1 MDDSIFILI
10 MLAGF
15 IGGFVDSAVGGGGL
29 IRLPALLAAGL
40 PSHVA
45 LATNK
50 FGSTWAAGMSSAQ
63 YWMSGIVPKKAA
75 SIGWSLMFIMSVFG
89 ALAVT
94 KISASWVI
102 KLVFIVLLIMFLY
115 VLFRKEFG
123 VEENIREER
132 VLPVTISMS
141 TVFGF
146 YDGFLGPGTGNFLIA
161 GYVKEVGFDMKRA
174 AATSKIVNFGGNL
187 GALLLFASMDL
198 VDYSVGIPFAIVN
211 IVGGLLGSTYA
222 LKYGTQLL
230 RPLFLIISFSLI
242 SKIGYDILL
251 S

>member
-1 MDDSIFILI
+1 
-10 MLAGF
+10 
-15 IGGFVDSAVGGGGL
+15 
-29 IRLPALLAAGL
+29 
-40 PSHVA
+40 
-45 LATNK
+45 
-50 FGSTWAAGMSSAQ
+50 
-63 YWMSGIVPKKAA
+63 
-75 SIGWSLMFIMSVFG
+75 
-89 ALAVT
+89 
-94 KISASWVI
+94 
-102 KLVFIVLLIMFLY
+102 
-115 VLFRKEFG
+115 
-123 VEENIREER
+123 
-132 VLPVTISMS
+132 MS

-187 GALLLFASMDL
+187 GALILFASMGL
-198 VDYSVGIPFAIVN
+198 VDYSVGIPFAVVN

-230 RPLFLIISFSLI
+230 RPLFLVISFTLI

>member
-1 MDDSIFILI
+1 MEDSILILI
-10 MLAGF
+10 LTAGF

-40 PSHVA
+40 PSHTA

-75 SIGWSLMFIMSVFG
+75 SIGWFLMLIMSILG
-89 ALAVT
+89 AIAVT

-102 KLVFIVLLIMFLY
+102 ILVFIVLLVMFLY
-115 VLFRKEFG
+115 VLFKKEFG
-123 VEENIREER
+123 VEENIREDR
-132 VLPVTISMS
+132 IVPVTVSMS
-141 TVFGF
+141 TVLGF

-161 GYVKEVGFDMKRA
+161 GYVKEAGFDMKRA
-174 AATSKIVNFGGNL
+174 AATSKIVNFGGNV
-187 GALLLFASMDL
+187 GALLLFASVGL
-198 VDYSVGIPFAIVN
+198 VDYKVGIPFAIVN
-211 IVGGLLGSTYA
+211 IIGGLLGSTYA
-222 LKYGTQLL
+222 LKYGTKLL